1 MPEIFRNLASSKLK
15 SVFTALSFFLA
26 SSASAETDADP
37 NADAQSMIITDSFV
51 LVAAGSEIG
60 MQDSLSGGTDSSAY
74 LGTVGKFMVVPGN
87 RAPEHIAF
95 VKNAKDRGYV
105 IENRIIVTCSKKS
118 SCTLPDHFRA
128 ERLGKR
134 RYEIVVNDYES
145 WKLYMEELKSI
156 DGVEKVSPS
165 LFFGN
170 RQALK

>member
-1 MPEIFRNLASSKLK
+1 MPEIFRNMTSSKLK
-15 SVFTALSFFLA
+15 SVFTVLSFFLV
-26 SSASAETDADP
+26 SSAAAETV
-37 NADAQSMIITDSFV
+37 ADAQSMIITDSFA
-51 LVAAGSEIG
+51 LVAAGSGIG
-60 MQDSLSGGTDSSAY
+60 MEDSLSGDTDSSSY
-74 LGTVGKFMVVPGN
+74 LGTVGTFMVVPGN

-95 VKNAKDRGYV
+95 VKNANGKGYV
-105 IENRIIVTCSKKS
+105 IENRIIVTCSKKT

>member
-15 SVFTALSFFLA
+15 SVFTVLSFFLA
-26 SSASAETDADP
+26 SSASAETDA
-37 NADAQSMIITDSFV
+37 NADAQSMIVTDSFA
-51 LVAAGSEIG
+51 LVAAGSGIG
-60 MQDSLSGGTDSSAY
+60 MQDSLSGGSDSSSY

-95 VKNAKDRGYV
+95 VKNANGKGYV

-134 RYEIVVNDYES
+134 RYEIVVNDYEN
-145 WKLYMEELKSI
+145 WKLCMEELKSI